1 MIAWMTARG
10 RIRTRSRVDRS
21 GVLVRIEEFL
31 AKKVSEPIYVA
42 DLCNATGL
50 PERTLRHVV
59 VEIYGVAPM
68 RLLRVRRLRQLRD
81 ALAGLPDQREKIGAL
96 AATFGFRHMGQLAID
111 YRNLHGESPSETL
124 RRARLLGARCIPTGS
139 HPGAAQEAPLEDRP
153 MGPPSLPLA
162 PFA

>member
-42 DLCNATGL
+42 
-50 PERTLRHVV
+50 